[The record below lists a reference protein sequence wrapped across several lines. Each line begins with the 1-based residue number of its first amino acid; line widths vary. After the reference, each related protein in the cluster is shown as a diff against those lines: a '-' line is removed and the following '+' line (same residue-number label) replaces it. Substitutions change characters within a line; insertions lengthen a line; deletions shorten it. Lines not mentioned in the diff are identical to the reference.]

1 MNGPETNTLPQL
13 SVLDRLLAP
22 TGEEVSAAQAVP
34 KGRRAALRDVRE
46 AVERDLE
53 MLLTTRQRWLAWPNT
68 LEALPTSLVNYGIPD
83 FSGANLATQSAQDE
97 FRRSIEAAIRCF
109 EPRFK
114 RVSVQV
120 LDPGQNLDRRFRLRI
135 EALMV
140 VDAEPIVFDSVL
152 DPVTRSFAV
161 RPAVEA

>member
-1 MNGPETNTLPQL
+1 MSAAESALLPQL

-22 TGEEVSAAQAVP
+22 TGEESSAAQALP

-53 MLLTTRQRWLAWPNT
+53 MLLTTRQRWRAWPNT
-68 LEALPTSLVNYGIPD
+68 LEALPTSLLNYGIPD
-83 FSGANLATQSAQDE
+83 FSGANLATQNAQDE
-97 FRRSIEAAIRCF
+97 FRRSVEAAIRCF

-114 RVSVQV
+114 RVTVQV
-120 LDPGQNLDRRFRLRI
+120 IDPGQNLDRRFRLRI

>member
-1 MNGPETNTLPQL
+1 VSGIDPILMPLP

-22 TGEEVSAAQAVP
+22 TDDEASSAQAAI

-53 MLLTTRQRWLAWPNT
+53 MLLTTRQRWIAWPT
-68 LEALPTSLVNYGIPD
+68 ALDALPGSLLNYGIAD
-83 FSGANLATQSAQDE
+83 FSGANLATQSAREE
-97 FRRSIEAAIRCF
+97 FRRSVEATIRTF

-120 LDPGQNLDRRFRLRI
+120 LDPGQSLDRRFRLRI
-135 EALMV
+135 EALMI
-140 VDAEPIVFDSVL
+140 VDTEPVVFDSVL

>member
-1 MNGPETNTLPQL
+1 MNGSESATLPQL

-22 TGEEVSAAQAVP
+22 TGEETSAAQALP

-53 MLLTTRQRWLAWPNT
+53 MLLTTRQRWLAWPSS
-68 LEALPTSLVNYGIPD
+68 LDALPTSLLNYGIPD

-97 FRRSIEAAIRCF
+97 FRRSIEMAIRCF

-114 RVSVQV
+114 RVTVQV
-120 LDPGQNLDRRFRLRI
+120 IEPGQTLDRRFRLRI

>member
-1 MNGPETNTLPQL
+1 MSGPESAILPQL

-22 TGEEVSAAQAVP
+22 TGDETSAAQALP

-53 MLLTTRQRWLAWPNT
+53 MLLTTRQRWLAWPST
-68 LEALPTSLVNYGIPD
+68 LDALPTSLLNYGIPD

-97 FRRSIEAAIRCF
+97 FRRSIEAAIRCY

-114 RVSVQV
+114 RVTVQV
-120 LDPGQNLDRRFRLRI
+120 IEPGQTLDRRFRLRI

-140 VDAEPIVFDSVL
+140 LDAEPIVFDSVL

>member
-1 MNGPETNTLPQL
+1 VSGVDPGLMPQL

-22 TGEEVSAAQAVP
+22 TDGESAAP
-34 KGRRAALRDVRE
+34 KSRRAALRDVRI

-53 MLLTTRQRWLAWPNT
+53 MLLTTRQRWLAWPPT
-68 LEALPTSLVNYGIPD
+68 LEALPGSVLNFGIAD
-83 FSGANLATQSAQDE
+83 FSGANLATQSARDE
-97 FRRSIEAAIRCF
+97 FRRSVEATIRIF

-120 LDPGQNLDRRFRLRI
+120 IDPGQSLDRRFRLRI

-140 VDAEPIVFDSVL
+140 VDTEPVVFDTVL

>member
-1 MNGPETNTLPQL
+1 MNGTDPTVLPQL

-22 TGEEVSAAQAVP
+22 TGEEANAAQAVP

-53 MLLTTRQRWLAWPNT
+53 MLLTTRQRWLAWPST
-68 LEALPTSLVNYGIPD
+68 LEALPSSLINYGIPD
-83 FSGANLATQSAQDE
+83 FSGSNLATQNAQDE

-120 LDPGQNLDRRFRLRI
+120 LDPGQTLDRRFRLRI
-135 EALMV
+135 EALMI

>member
-1 MNGPETNTLPQL
+1 MSEVEAAAMPVL

-22 TGEEVSAAQAVP
+22 TGEEVGAAQALP

-68 LEALPTSLVNYGIPD
+68 LEALNASIVNYGIPD
-83 FSGANLATQSAQDE
+83 FSGANLTTQSAQDE
-97 FRRSIEAAIRCF
+97 FRRTVEAAIKSF

-120 LDPGQNLDRRFRLRI
+120 IEPGQTLDRRFRLRI
-135 EALMV
+135 EALML
-140 VDAEPIVFDSVL
+140 VDAEPIIFDSVL

>member
-1 MNGPETNTLPQL
+1 
-13 SVLDRLLAP
+13 LLAP
-22 TGEEVSAAQAVP
+22 TDGETAMP
-34 KGRRAALRDVRE
+34 KSRRAALRDVRV

-53 MLLTTRQRWLAWPNT
+53 MLLTTRQRWLAWPPA
-68 LEALPTSLVNYGIPD
+68 LEALPGSVLNYGIAD
-83 FSGANLATQSAQDE
+83 FSGANLATQSARDE
-97 FRRSIEAAIRCF
+97 FRRSIEAAIRAF

-120 LDPGQNLDRRFRLRI
+120 IDPGQSLDRRFRLRI
-135 EALMV
+135 EALML
-140 VDAEPIVFDSVL
+140 VDTEPVVFDTVL

>member
-1 MNGPETNTLPQL
+1 MSEAEASALPVL

-68 LEALPTSLVNYGIPD
+68 LEALNASIVNYGIPD

-97 FRRSIEAAIRCF
+97 FRRSVEAAIRAF

-120 LDPGQNLDRRFRLRI
+120 IEPGQTLDRRFRLRI
-135 EALMV
+135 EALML
-140 VDAEPIVFDSVL
+140 VDAEPIIFDSVL